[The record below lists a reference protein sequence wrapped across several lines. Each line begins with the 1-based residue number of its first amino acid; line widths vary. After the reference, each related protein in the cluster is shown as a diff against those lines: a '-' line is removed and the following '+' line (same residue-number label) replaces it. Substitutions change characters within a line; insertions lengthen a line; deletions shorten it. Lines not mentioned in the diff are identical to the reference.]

1 MRLRK
6 TFLAFVYISCLVI
19 FSCCQESTSSP
30 LLVEADSLLAISP
43 EKSLQK
49 LKQIDISNLHS
60 NYEKAYYSLL
70 LVQATDK
77 NYLSL
82 LPCDS
87 LINVCTEYFY
97 SGLNKGK
104 SYLYKGR
111 LLVEMGMER
120 EAIDFFYKAL
130 PELKNGKSEIR
141 IRGMIYEDLG
151 RVYYSQSLYN
161 EALDKFNLACN
172 DYMSINDKKAIVNAL
187 GFISRVYA
195 IQNKNKDEIRV
206 MTQAIKLA
214 FETKDSLVISNTCN
228 NYSMTYESLNKID
241 SALQY
246 AFLALSYRPFNVKKS
261 PIYLSIGNLKLL
273 NSEIDSAR
281 YYLNKSFEDGTV
293 KDHALTHGYL
303 SDLEKGQGNF
313 QEAFEHLTVFSEV
326 IDSLY
331 MVDKSSQIEQMGYKY
346 EIEAKVASHKAS
358 MRLTIIAIV
367 FVSIIIVLML
377 LLVLQRLNKKK
388 TIAKLLYK
396 QRSEKMLME
405 IANLQTR
412 IDQNN
417 LQIQCLEKEQLDWD
431 FKIEEKMREVQE
443 LAKQKN
449 KLRNALFQQTSS
461 YTKIQK
467 LSKQDRSDNKSI
479 KVLTQAE
486 QIELRK
492 TIFQIY
498 EESVAEL
505 QEKFPKLTEDD
516 LLYSCLEQTGLDTF
530 AIALC
535 FGNAS
540 KQIVNQRRY
549 RLKAKMIIEE

>member
-1 MRLRK
+1 MELKK
-6 TFLAFVYISCLVI
+6 TFLAFTYMSCLI
-19 FSCCQESTSSP
+19 ILSGCNNSAISP
-30 LLVEADSLLAISP
+30 LLVEVDSLLSISP
-43 EKSLQK
+43 EKALQK
-49 LKQIDISNLHS
+49 LKNVDMSKFHS
-60 NYEKAYYSLL
+60 NYEKAYYGLL

-87 LINVCTEYFY
+87 LIDVCTEYFY

-130 PELKNGKSEIR
+130 PELKRGKSEIK

-172 DYMSINDKKAIVNAL
+172 DYTLINDKKAIVNAL
-187 GFISRVYA
+187 GFISRVYS

-206 MTQAIKLA
+206 MNQAIRIA
-214 FETKDSLVISNTCN
+214 FETKDSLVISNICN
-228 NYSMTYESLNKID
+228 NYSMTYESVNKID
-241 SALQY
+241 SALHY
-246 AFLALSYRPFNVKKS
+246 AFLALSYRPYKVKKS
-261 PIYLSIGNLKLL
+261 PIYLSLGNLKLL
-273 NSEIDSAR
+273 KNESDSAR

-293 KDHALTHGYL
+293 KDHALTHSYL
-303 SDLEKGQGNF
+303 SDLEKSQGNYK
-313 QEAFEHLTVFSEV
+313 EAFEHLTVFSEV

-346 EIEAKVASHKAS
+346 EIDAKVAGHKAA
-358 MRLTIIAIV
+358 MRLTIIAVV
-367 FVSIIIVLML
+367 FVSIIIVLIL

-388 TIAKLLYK
+388 AIAKLLYK
-396 QRSEKMLME
+396 QQSERMLME
-405 IANLQTR
+405 ISNLQTR

-417 LQIQCLEKEQLDWD
+417 LQIEYLMKVQQDWD
-431 FKIEEKMREVQE
+431 SKIEEKMREVHD
-443 LAKQKN
+443 LVKQKN
-449 KLRNALFQQTSS
+449 ELRNALFQQTPS
-461 YTKIQK
+461 YRKIDR
-467 LSKQDRSDNKSI
+467 LSMQDRSDNKSI

-498 EESVAEL
+498 EEIVTEL

-516 LLYSCLEQTGLDTF
+516 LLYSCLEHTGLDTF
-530 AIALC
+530 SIALC
-535 FGNAS
+535 FGNTS
-540 KQIVNQRRY
+540 KQIVNQRKY
-549 RLKAKMIIEE
+549 RLKAKMIAED